1 MLGLFSIFDDVVIR
15 VNPNWY
21 MVGFNVTA
29 FMISTFFIGIIVGYL
44 NAKVS
49 PRLYNKFLNIM
60 PSFKANS
67 IFSVFN
73 LYDSLFVAIGTAN
86 TDGFISSDF
95 DVHGMVLHAELHYN

>member
-1 MLGLFSIFDDVVIR
+1 MLGLFAIFDDVVIR

-29 FMISTFFIGIIVGYL
+29 FIISTFFIGIIVAYL

-49 PRLYNKFLNIM
+49 SRLYNKFFNIM
-60 PSFKANS
+60 PSIKTKS
-67 IFSVFN
+67 IFTIFY
-73 LYDSLFVAIGTAN
+73 LCFSLFLAIGTAN
-86 TDGFISSDF
+86 TDGFLSSDF